1 MLRIKTMKQFIK
13 IFLSSLLIAVILTP
27 LKSGRIMYGEL
38 SAFSISSF
46 IGAIIISI
54 WTIFCL
60 NKYEGKLKIAYV
72 LISIL
77 AGISFL
83 DLLFFLTQITH
94 FKSAL
99 LSLPTL
105 IIWDLGIF
113 AGWVLFYGKTNTARI
128 AYALI
133 SLLVCYILS
142 VPVYDAFTKKV
153 KFNAMGYNRILKPVI
168 FSTPTNE
175 KIDLSEFE
183 GRYIILL
190 FWDACSSKD
199 QNILSDLQI
208 LYDKIKTEK
217 DVSLYAVY
225 VWTPNENKLA
235 IIDEISHSFPCLYTA
250 RNGYTTTI
258 LGVTKYPTMLILNKK
273 SEIIYNG
280 KFTLNALSCI
290 K

>member
-1 MLRIKTMKQFIK
+1 MPSKQILIRP
-13 IFLSSLLIAVILTP
+13 IFGVHF
-27 LKSGRIMYGEL
+27 IMYGEL

-250 RNGYTTTI
+250 RNGYKTTI

>member
-1 MLRIKTMKQFIK
+1 MKQFIK

-60 NKYEGKLKIAYV
+60 NKYEGKLKIAYF

>member
-60 NKYEGKLKIAYV
+60 NKYEGKLKIAYF

>member
-1 MLRIKTMKQFIK
+1 MKQFIK

-113 AGWVLFYGKTNTARI
+113 AGWLLFYGKTNTARI

-250 RNGYTTTI
+250 HNGYTTTI

>member
-27 LKSGRIMYGEL
+27 LKSGCIMYGEL

-99 LSLPTL
+99 LYSDHMGFGNICRLVVIL
-105 IIWDLGIF
+105 RQNKHGSHCICVNFI
-113 AGWVLFYGKTNTARI
+113 AG
-128 AYALI
+128 
-133 SLLVCYILS
+133 LL
-142 VPVYDAFTKKV
+142 
-153 KFNAMGYNRILKPVI
+153 
-168 FSTPTNE
+168 
-175 KIDLSEFE
+175 
-183 GRYIILL
+183 YII
-190 FWDACSSKD
+190 CSG
-199 QNILSDLQI
+199 I
-208 LYDKIKTEK
+208 
-217 DVSLYAVY
+217 
-225 VWTPNENKLA
+225 
-235 IIDEISHSFPCLYTA
+235 
-250 RNGYTTTI
+250 
-258 LGVTKYPTMLILNKK
+258 
-273 SEIIYNG
+273 
-280 KFTLNALSCI
+280 
-290 K
+290 

>member
-1 MLRIKTMKQFIK
+1 MPSKQILIRP
-13 IFLSSLLIAVILTP
+13 IFGVHF
-27 LKSGRIMYGEL
+27 IMYGEL

-133 SLLVCYILS
+133 SLLVCYI
-142 VPVYDAFTKKV
+142 
-153 KFNAMGYNRILKPVI
+153 N
-168 FSTPTNE
+168 
-175 KIDLSEFE
+175 
-183 GRYIILL
+183 
-190 FWDACSSKD
+190 SSL
-199 QNILSDLQI
+199 N
-208 LYDKIKTEK
+208 
-217 DVSLYAVY
+217 
-225 VWTPNENKLA
+225 
-235 IIDEISHSFPCLYTA
+235 FPGPK
-250 RNGYTTTI
+250 R
-258 LGVTKYPTMLILNKK
+258 PWQ
-273 SEIIYNG
+273 
-280 KFTLNALSCI
+280 
-290 K
+290 

>member
-1 MLRIKTMKQFIK
+1 MKQFIK

-27 LKSGRIMYGEL
+27 LKSGCIMYGEL

-168 FSTPTNE
+168 FPLRQMKRSTYQNLRGDILFCSFGMHAAVKTKTYSLIYKYYMIKLRPKKTFHCMQFMSGHQMKTN
-175 KIDLSEFE
+175 
-183 GRYIILL
+183 
-190 FWDACSSKD
+190 
-199 QNILSDLQI
+199 
-208 LYDKIKTEK
+208 
-217 DVSLYAVY
+217 
-225 VWTPNENKLA
+225 
-235 IIDEISHSFPCLYTA
+235 
-250 RNGYTTTI
+250 
-258 LGVTKYPTMLILNKK
+258 
-273 SEIIYNG
+273 
-280 KFTLNALSCI
+280 
-290 K
+290 